1 MARTLRILQNN
12 YRDSVSLM
20 QLSAGLA
27 RMPGITDASAVM
39 ATAGNLALLREV
51 GLLKGPVQARPSDLM
66 ILVEGKSDAAVARA
80 LARAEAALKE
90 EPRPDGV
97 GASSAAAAPRS
108 TEMALAAAPG
118 ANLALVS
125 VPGEYAAAEALK
137 ALRLGLNVMLFSDNV
152 SIEDEVELKAYARR
166 RKLFLMGPDCG
177 TAIIDGMPLGFANR
191 VREGEIGCIAASG
204 TGLQQV
210 TVLIDRMGL
219 GISQAIGT
227 GSRDLHAKV
236 GGLTTLQ
243 GLKTLAADR
252 RTRVIVL
259 ISKPPSPAVA
269 KKVLAAASRIGKP
282 IVVNFIGADPAAIVG
297 ANLYPVRTLE
307 DAARAA
313 VALARGL
320 LPPKRAPRPRM
331 SRLPRL
337 AAGQRYVRGLYSGGT
352 FCYEAALLLGET
364 LGRVWSNTP
373 LRPEDELEDAWKST
387 GHTVIDLGDDAFTRG
402 RPHPMID
409 HRLRNERIARETRDP
424 EVAVILLDVVLGY
437 GSHPDPAAEMVPA
450 ILAARAAAAKRGRRI
465 AFAGFVC
472 GTGRDP
478 QDLNGQEAALRK
490 AGVILAGSNAGAVR
504 MAAAIATRGTKDARG
519 AGGAGGA
526 GKGTRR

>member
-1 MARTLRILQNN
+1 MARTIRILQGN

-27 RMPGITDASAVM
+27 KMPGITDASAIM
-39 ATAGNLALLREV
+39 ATEGNLALLREV
-51 GLLKGPVQARPSDLM
+51 GLLQGSVQARPSDLL
-66 ILVEGKSDAAVARA
+66 ILVQGKNEAAVARA
-80 LARAEAALKE
+80 MARAEAALRE
-90 EPRPDGV
+90 EPRQDTA
-97 GASSAAAAPRS
+97 GAAGAATAPRS

-125 VPGEYAAAEALK
+125 VPGEYAAAEAQK

-152 SIEDEVELKAYARR
+152 PIGHEVELKSYARR
-166 RKLFLMGPDCG
+166 HKLFLMGPDCG
-177 TAIIDGMPLGFANR
+177 TAIIDGVPLGFANR

-210 TVLIDRMGL
+210 TVLVDRMGL

-227 GSRDLHAKV
+227 GSRDLHAEV
-236 GGLTTLQ
+236 GGITTLQ
-243 GLKTLAADR
+243 GLKALAAHR

-259 ISKPPSPAVA
+259 ISKPPAPAVA
-269 KKVLAAASRIGKP
+269 EKVLAAASRIGKP
-282 IVVNFIGADPAAIVG
+282 VVVNFIGADPASISG
-297 ANLYPVRTLE
+297 ANLYPARTLE

-313 VALARGL
+313 VALARGR
-320 LPPKRAPRPRM
+320 LPPKRPPRPRI

-337 AAGQRYVRGLYSGGT
+337 AAGQRYVRGLYGGGT

-364 LGRVWSNTP
+364 FGKVWSNTP
-373 LRPEDELEDAWKST
+373 LRPEDDIEDAWRST
-387 GHTVIDLGDDAFTRG
+387 GHTVVDLGDDAFTRG

-409 HRLRNERIARETRDP
+409 HRLRNERIVREARDP

-437 GSHPDPAAEMVPA
+437 GSHPDPAAEMILA
-450 ILAARAAAAKRGRRI
+450 IRAARAAAAKRGRRI

-478 QDLNGQEAALRK
+478 QDLIKQEAALRK
-490 AGVILAGSNAGAVR
+490 AGVILAVSNAGAVR
-504 MAAAIATRGTKDARG
+504 MAAAIAMRATMSAGTGTKR
-519 AGGAGGA
+519 
-526 GKGTRR
+526 

>member
-1 MARTLRILQNN
+1 MARTIHILQNS

-27 RMPGITDASAVM
+27 AMPGITDASAVM
-39 ATAGNLALLREV
+39 ATEGNLALLREV
-51 GLLKGPVQARPSDLM
+51 GLLKGAVQARASDLL
-66 ILVEGKSDAAVARA
+66 ILVEGRSEAAVARA

-90 EPRPDGV
+90 EPLAV
-97 GASSAAAAPRS
+97 GPASAAAAPRS

-137 ALRLGLNVMLFSDNV
+137 ALRLGLNVMLFSDHV
-152 SIEDEVELKAYARR
+152 SIEDEIELKSYARQ
-166 RKLFLMGPDCG
+166 RKLLLMGPDCG
-177 TAIIDGMPLGFANR
+177 TAIINGMPLGFANR
-191 VREGEIGCIAASG
+191 VREGEIGCVAASG

-210 TVLIDRMGL
+210 TVLVDSMGL

-227 GSRDLHAKV
+227 GSRDLSAKV
-236 GGLTTLQ
+236 GGVTTLQ
-243 GLKTLAADR
+243 GLKALAADR
-252 RTRVIVL
+252 RTRVIAL

-269 KKVLAAASRIGKP
+269 RKVLAAASRIGKP
-282 IVVNFIGADPAAIVG
+282 VVVNFIGADPASIVG

-313 VALARGL
+313 VALARGRK
-320 LPPKRAPRPRM
+320 PPPGGAVRPRM
-331 SRLPRL
+331 SSLPRLPRL

-364 LGRVWSNTP
+364 LGKVWSNTP
-373 LRPEDELEDAWKST
+373 LHPEDELKDVWTSA
-387 GHTVIDLGDDAFTRG
+387 GHTVIDLGDDVFTRG

-409 HRLRNERIARETRDP
+409 HRLRNERIAREAADP

-437 GSHPDPAAEMVPA
+437 GSHPDPAAEMIPA
-450 ILAARAAAAKRGRRI
+450 IEAARAAALKRRRRI
-465 AFAGFVC
+465 AFVGFVC
-472 GTGRDP
+472 GTGHDP
-478 QDLNGQEAALRK
+478 QGLERQEAALRK
-490 AGVILAGSNAGAVR
+490 AGVILAASNAGAAR
-504 MAAAIATRGTKDARG
+504 MAGAIAMRGFSGARG
-519 AGGAGGA
+519 AGKGG
-526 GKGTRR
+526 RR